1 MTPAVSLNIFFN
13 IQTSLMSFD
22 GFTFICHKAA
32 NEAHLPKDSL
42 TVKNLTFDLTCHVIG
57 CAEVN
62 DIGFRD
68 GSCRAI
74 QRRLILKTSAVVSQ
88 IAEG

>member
-1 MTPAVSLNIFFN
+1 M
-13 IQTSLMSFD
+13 
-22 GFTFICHKAA
+22 
-32 NEAHLPKDSL
+32 
-42 TVKNLTFDLTCHVIG
+42 KNLTFVLVCHVIG

-62 DIGFRD
+62 DIGSRD

-88 IAEG
+88 IAEGRSAAPPRAPVAVPTDRLADASEQARRDLENQWFVCAT